1 MGRVTLTQKAETE
14 GFGQK
19 KVNYKLRD
27 WLFSRQRY
35 WGEPIP
41 LIHITNEDYANLPR
55 IEKTEDAKMG
65 EASVIARNDPFSVA
79 LRRTK
84 AIQVPE
90 TLDRHTSLH
99 SARDDGPIE
108 SLVIDG
114 KIFSDIYTG
123 ITGKLIIDS
132 RLPVTLPEVEKYEPA
147 GDGQSPLATVPDWVN
162 VKLAD
167 NLN

>member
-1 MGRVTLTQKAETE
+1 
-14 GFGQK
+14 
-19 KVNYKLRD
+19 
-27 WLFSRQRY
+27 
-35 WGEPIP
+35 
-41 LIHITNEDYANLPR
+41 
-55 IEKTEDAKMG
+55 MG
-65 EASVIARNDPFSVA
+65 EASVIARNE
-79 LRRTK
+79 
-84 AIQVPE
+84 AIQIPE

-147 GDGQSPLATVPDWVN
+147 GDGQSPLATVLDWVN